1 MKLVFSKNEMNK
13 LGANIIKAPIALFVY
28 NRPLHTRNTVEALLQ
43 NAEAKE
49 SDLII
54 YSDAAKTNLADLQ
67 VNETRAYIRS
77 VSGFKSVLII
87 EHSENL
93 GLAKSIMDGV
103 TTLCAD
109 YGRVIVLEDD
119 LVVSPHFLNYMN
131 NGLNQ
136 YNDAEKVM
144 QIAGY
149 MFPMNAESEIHDDAI
164 FLPFISSWGWAT
176 WQRAWKHYDASARYF
191 KKLSLDSKLK
201 RQFDLDGNYKY
212 FRMLEAQQRGKIESW
227 AIRWYLSVFF
237 ENGLVLYPA
246 KTLVSNNGFD
256 GSGVNCAVST
266 IVEKA
271 IDVNFEV
278 RNFPNNIELSTEYY
292 KVIKNMPI
300 PKLSIASII
309 KRIKIRVMSK

>member
-292 KVIKNMPI
+292 KVIKNTPN
-300 PKLSIASII
+300 KCSIANS
-309 KRIKIRVMSK
+309 

>member
-54 YSDAAKTNLADLQ
+54 YSDAAKTNISDLQ

-77 VSGFKSVLII
+77 ISGFKSVLII

-103 TTLCAD
+103 TTLCAE

-119 LVVSPHFLNYMN
+119 LVVSPRFLNYMN
-131 NGLNQ
+131 NALNQ
-136 YNDAEKVM
+136 YNDVEKVM

-149 MFPMNAESEIHDDAI
+149 MFPMKAGDEIHDDAI

-278 RNFPNNIELSTEYY
+278 RNFSNNIELSTEYY

-309 KRIKIRVMSK
+309 KRIKIRVTSK

>member
-77 VSGFKSVLII
+77 ISGFKSVLII

-149 MFPMNAESEIHDDAI
+149 MFPMNAESAIHDDAI

>member
-54 YSDAAKTNLADLQ
+54 YSDAAKTNISDLQ

-77 VSGFKSVLII
+77 ISGFKSVLII

-103 TTLCAD
+103 TTLCAE

-131 NGLNQ
+131 NALNQ
-136 YNDAEKVM
+136 YNDVEKVM

-149 MFPMNAESEIHDDAI
+149 MFPMKTGDEIHDDAI

-309 KRIKIRVMSK
+309 KRIKIRVTSK

>member
-1 MKLVFSKNEMNK
+1 MDVSVRSTNNS
-13 LGANIIKAPIALFVY
+13 PIALFVY
-28 NRPLHTRNTVEALLQ
+28 NRPLHTRSTVEALLQ

-54 YSDAAKTNLADLQ
+54 YSDAAKTNISDLQ
-67 VNETRAYIRS
+67 VNETRTYIRS
-77 VSGFKSVLII
+77 ISGFKSILII

-103 TTLCAD
+103 TTLCAQ
-109 YGRVIVLEDD
+109 YGRVIVIEDD
-119 LVVSPHFLNYMN
+119 LIVSPHFLNYMN
-131 NGLNQ
+131 SALNQ
-136 YNDAEKVM
+136 YNDVEKVM

-149 MFPMNAESEIHDDAI
+149 MFPMKAGDEINVEAI

-176 WQRAWKHYDASARYF
+176 WQRAWRHYDESARYY
-191 KKLSLDSKLK
+191 KKLNIDSNLK
-201 RQFDLDGNYKY
+201 WRFDLNGNYKY
-212 FRMLEAQQRGKIESW
+212 FKMLKAQQQGKIESW

-266 IVEKA
+266 IIEKA
-271 IDVNFEV
+271 IDVNFKV
-278 RNFPNNIELSTEYY
+278 RHLPNIIEPSSEYH

-309 KRIKIRVMSK
+309 KRIKIRIMSK

>member
-54 YSDAAKTNLADLQ
+54 YSDAAKTNISDLQ

-77 VSGFKSVLII
+77 ISGFKSVLII

-103 TTLCAD
+103 TTLCAE

-131 NGLNQ
+131 NALNQ
-136 YNDAEKVM
+136 YNDVEKVM

-149 MFPMNAESEIHDDAI
+149 MFPMKTGDEIHDDAI
-164 FLPFISSWGWAT
+164 FLPFISS
-176 WQRAWKHYDASARYF
+176 
-191 KKLSLDSKLK
+191 
-201 RQFDLDGNYKY
+201 
-212 FRMLEAQQRGKIESW
+212 
-227 AIRWYLSVFF
+227 
-237 ENGLVLYPA
+237 
-246 KTLVSNNGFD
+246 
-256 GSGVNCAVST
+256 C
-266 IVEKA
+266 
-271 IDVNFEV
+271 
-278 RNFPNNIELSTEYY
+278 
-292 KVIKNMPI
+292 
-300 PKLSIASII
+300 
-309 KRIKIRVMSK
+309 